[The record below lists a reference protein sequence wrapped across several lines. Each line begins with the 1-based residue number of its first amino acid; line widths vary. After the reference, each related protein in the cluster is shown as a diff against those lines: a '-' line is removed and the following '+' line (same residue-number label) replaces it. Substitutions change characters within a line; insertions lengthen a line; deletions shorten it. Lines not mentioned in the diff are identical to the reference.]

1 VLADAVFEIRSGGVK
16 MYLQDGK
23 LLNAEAVQE
32 IIGMPVSADG
42 AEAAMASEKI
52 SSTFTFGEI
61 DISGF
66 SYDVVYELKEITP
79 PDGYIIVNGSTY
91 LKAVRNNTQTYL
103 RLTDQNGTV
112 LADDDNNPI
121 LENDYAAVS
130 ENGLS
135 ISVKNEPGAAL
146 PNTGGPGT
154 NLIYIFGIMLTGL
167 AGVGLVMKRRR
178 RNAA

>member
-1 VLADAVFEIRSGGVK
+1 LFGYQTGQSAYVEDIAKFSGRTFRAWNTLVYDALVEYDRVTENG
-16 MYLQDGK
+16 
-23 LLNAEAVQE
+23 N
-32 IIGMPVSADG
+32 
-42 AEAAMASEKI
+42 
-52 SSTFTFGEI
+52 TFI
-61 DISGF
+61 
-66 SYDVVYELKEITP
+66 K
-79 PDGYIIVNGSTY
+79 
-91 LKAVRNNTQTYL
+91 VR
-103 RLTDQNGTV
+103 RDEDGTV

>member
-1 VLADAVFEIRSGGVK
+1 
-16 MYLQDGK
+16 
-23 LLNAEAVQE
+23 
-32 IIGMPVSADG
+32 
-42 AEAAMASEKI
+42 
-52 SSTFTFGEI
+52 
-61 DISGF
+61 
-66 SYDVVYELKEITP
+66 
-79 PDGYIIVNGSTY
+79 VNGSTY

-154 NLIYIFGIMLTGL
+154 RLFTILGLILIAGAGL
-167 AGVGLVMKRRR
+167 LLLRRR
-178 RNAA
+178 RTI